1 MKDAVIGVDIGTTGC
16 RAVIYRPNG
25 QALANCSAEYPLHT
39 PHAGWAEQ
47 QPIDI
52 WHACKTVVHDAV
64 QQAALPPTAIAG
76 MCFSVAFHSFLAVNA
91 NGEPLCP
98 VLTWADSRS
107 QPYTE
112 QLKKTLDGNALYHRT
127 GCPLHP
133 MYPLSKIVW
142 LRQER
147 PDAFRQAAKFISI
160 KEYIIQR
167 LTGQFV
173 IDRSIASGT
182 GLYNFLTYDWDQEAL
197 AAAGITA
204 DQLSSVYPTSHVLE
218 GILPGIAAEL
228 GLPAATAVVLGAG
241 DGAMA
246 NLGSGV
252 VRPGQLTATVGT
264 SGAVRMLIRQPQT
277 DPQGRTWCYNLNED
291 YWMAGAAINNGGI
304 SLRWVRDQVAADV
317 KTRVAA
323 CGRDPYDLL
332 TEAAASVAPGAD
344 GLLLLPL
351 FSGERAP
358 YWNADARGV
367 LFGMGLNHETRHI
380 VRAALEGVMF
390 RMYSIFNALEAV
402 AGQAGEIRV
411 SGSFTRSPLWLTIM
425 ADIFGREILAPGEPE
440 GAAFGASAFGM
451 TALGL
456 LTDLEAIGKLTAVRE
471 IYRPSPIHHTTYQ
484 ELYDIYLRVYWNLQT
499 EFHDIAAVQR
509 RTKGEHHG

>member
-1 MKDAVIGVDIGTTGC
+1 MQRTAVIGVDIGTTGC
-16 RAVIYRPNG
+16 RAVIYLPNG
-25 QALANCSAEYPLHT
+25 QSLANFSAEYRLFT

-47 QPIDI
+47 QPADI
-52 WHACKTVVHDAV
+52 WQAFITVVRSAV
-64 QQAALPPTAIAG
+64 QQSGLPPQAIAG
-76 MCFSVAFHSFLAVNA
+76 MCFSVAFHSFLAVDA
-91 NGEPLCP
+91 AGEPLCP

-112 QLKKTLDGNALYHRT
+112 KLKTTIDGKALYHRT

-133 MYPLSKIVW
+133 MYPLSKAVW

-147 PDAFRQAAKFISI
+147 PEAFRRAAKFISI
-160 KEYIIQR
+160 KEYVIKR
-167 LTGQFV
+167 LTGQFAV
-173 IDRSIASGT
+173 DRSIASGT
-182 GLYNFLTYDWDQEAL
+182 GLYNFETLAWDQEAL
-197 AAAGITA
+197 AVVGITA
-204 DQLSSVYPTSHVLE
+204 DHLSTVYPTSHVLE
-218 GILPGIAAEL
+218 GILPSVAGEL
-228 GLPAATAVVLGAG
+228 GLDSSIAVVLGAG

-264 SGAVRMLIRQPQT
+264 SGAVRMLIKQPQT
-277 DPQGRTWCYNLNED
+277 DPQRRTWCYNLNEE

-317 KTRVAA
+317 KQQAAA

-332 TEAAASVAPGAD
+332 TEAAANVAPGAE

-358 YWNADARGV
+358 YWNADARAV
-367 LFGMGLNHETRHI
+367 LFGVGLNHETRHI

-390 RMYSIFNALEAV
+390 RMYSIFSALKDV
-402 AGQAGEIRV
+402 AGQASEIRV

-451 TALGL
+451 VALGL
-456 LTDLEAIGKLTAVRE
+456 LKDLEAIGQLTSIRE
-471 IYRPSPIHHTTYQ
+471 IYRPDLTNHATYR
-484 ELYDIYLRVYWNLQT
+484 ELYDIYLRVYWNLQK
-499 EFHDIAAVQR
+499 EFHDIAAIQR
-509 RTKGEHHG
+509 RPKS